1 MANKK
6 MIIVQDLVKR
16 YGDLEAVK
24 GISFE
29 VEEGEIFGLLGPNG
43 AGKST
48 TLEIIE
54 TLRPKTSGKVWVNG
68 YDLDKEP
75 QKIKQIIGVQLQSA
89 GYYPNLN
96 LKQLIDLFAG
106 LYNKHVD
113 AMELLR
119 SIRLEDKARKKFKEL
134 SGGQQQRFSVATT
147 LINQPK
153 VIFLDEPT
161 TGMDPQA
168 RRNLWDLIRQI
179 REQGTT
185 VVITTHYMDEAEY
198 LCDRVAIIDLGRI
211 IALDTPERLIDELV
225 SSGFERHKEVKKANL
240 EDVFLH
246 LTGKELREE

>member
-6 MIIVQDLVKR
+6 MIVVQDLVKR

-106 LYNKHVD
+106 LYNRHVD

-119 SIRLEDKARKKFKEL
+119 SIKLEDKAKKKFKEL

-147 LINQPK
+147 LINEPK

-168 RRNLWDLIRQI
+168 RRNLWDLIKQI
-179 REQGTT
+179 RERGTT

-211 IALDTPERLIDELV
+211 IALDKPERLIDELV

-246 LTGKELREE
+246 LTGKELRED